1 MPGTRQCRGPDS
13 AGDPTVALLPSC
25 VIVQSKSESILS
37 STQTRQETVTAEEH
51 VIRLEGVK
59 GYVTV
64 QYDGWWWLGM
74 VTSQDQRERE
84 VAINFLNPRGPARS
98 FTYPERPVNLVV
110 SMGDILTTAHPTTAT
125 GRT

>member
-1 MPGTRQCRGPDS
+1 MPGTRQLHCFHHVS
-13 AGDPTVALLPSC
+13 LFKVKVSQFSL
-25 VIVQSKSESILS
+25 

-51 VIRLEGVK
+51 VIRFEGVK
-59 GYVTV
+59 GYITV

-98 FTYPERPVNLVV
+98 ITYPKQPDNLVV
-110 SMGDILTTAHPTTAT
+110 SMGDILTTAHPTTAI

>member
-1 MPGTRQCRGPDS
+1 MPGTRQLHCFRHLS
-13 AGDPTVALLPSC
+13 LFKVKVS
-25 VIVQSKSESILS
+25 QFSS

-51 VIRLEGVK
+51 VIRFEGVK
-59 GYVTV
+59 GYITV

-98 FTYPERPVNLVV
+98 ITYPKQPD
-110 SMGDILTTAHPTTAT
+110 GKHGGHPNHCSPYHSNWKNIIP
-125 GRT
+125 